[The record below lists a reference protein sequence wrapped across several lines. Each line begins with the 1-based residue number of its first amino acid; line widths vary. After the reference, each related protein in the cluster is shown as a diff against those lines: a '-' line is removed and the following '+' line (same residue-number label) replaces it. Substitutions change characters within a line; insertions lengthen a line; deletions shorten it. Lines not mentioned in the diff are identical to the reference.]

1 MIDFIALAFAVFLLL
16 QLQRVRALLSFVFG
30 PLRMRRIGS
39 PRLPE
44 AFADLHA
51 RADAELRALG
61 FDEPL
66 WYLLDSPDGGVITQ
80 PVVAWRQREHGDVV
94 WLFAPASPAL
104 PNRLVSVFSRRL
116 ADGRHCMSQ
125 PFDCY
130 SELLA
135 NERIFAQT
143 IGGADF
149 AAQWQLHRDFC
160 ARNGDADPSGT
171 DDAALD
177 EFASGL
183 HEQRLASL
191 VERGKVYRD
200 TKGLLRPMPAFAWR
214 MYLALWRQP
223 RPPVSKEPVPPA
235 RLAWL
240 AQVAQRQ
247 TLRPVPR
254 RVQAGLFAFSVGLF
268 LAVGGWFWGLR
279 FAAILFVVVAIHEFG
294 HYLAMRL
301 SGYRNVQML
310 ALPLVGGVTIGHEAK
325 PDAARRAWMSLMG
338 PLPGIVIGWTL
349 LVASLWGGV
358 DFDSVA
364 FQAALVFLFVNYL
377 NVLPVPPLDGAHVV
391 QELLPVGSAR
401 LSAVF
406 IAVAS
411 IVGALIAYWFGF
423 TLLVLIALLQLPLV
437 RTRWQLGAVLHL
449 LRGDP
454 DMHVSQPAMLRQRRM
469 FEVFDRVAGATAQA
483 PARLALGAEAMRSID
498 VRPMRALQRL
508 FVGGT
513 YAVLLAGPVFAGVV
527 AIGLAP
533 LLGYGMGTAYDDEKQ
548 QQRVTQLEAQAA
560 TLSVAELLRGVAA
573 SDASLS
579 GASATAGVPMKPA
592 DDAAITA
599 AQARLGATLPEDLLA
614 IYRISDG
621 SATLGLLSLDRVR
634 RVSEV
639 TEVDLQGFAYE
650 GRIPVRVIGGAAATE
665 ALRELSLTPQQ
676 MTTFLVLA
684 DGADG
689 MSTVLYDIG
698 EPLRHA
704 GLRLYSLDY
713 EGGGYVQAD
722 LRTWLRSRWVE
733 SVQMVEANERMN
745 AARERERAATAG
757 WSTQR
762 LLDEIERPGFL
773 QRRIAPQTAWSG
785 PANDADLAGLAA
797 RLGAAM
803 PDDLAGIY
811 RQHDGIP
818 ALALLPLAQWQ
829 AVSSLPGDVAGA
841 LRQRIAA
848 SQLGIESAV
857 LDQCVVFSGHYV
869 DPQAMAIELPEDVSA
884 QLPAGLRSA
893 NALWC
898 PRAAADRRI
907 VDIAQGTFRLNYTEI
922 LRNRVVQQRA
932 SRAAM
937 E

>member
-1 MIDFIALAFAVFLLL
+1 MIDIIALAFAVFLLL
-16 QLQRVRALLSFVFG
+16 QLQRARALLSFVFG
-30 PLRMRRIGS
+30 PLRLRRIGF
-39 PRLPE
+39 PRLPD
-44 AFADLHA
+44 AFADLYA
-51 RADAELRALG
+51 AAESELRALG

-94 WLFAPASPAL
+94 WLFAPASPAI

-116 ADGRHCMSQ
+116 ADGRHCLSQ
-125 PFDCY
+125 AFDCY
-130 SELLA
+130 SELLG
-135 NERIFAQT
+135 NERILAHT
-143 IGGADF
+143 IDGADF

-160 ARNGDADPSGT
+160 VRNGDADLSGT

-177 EFASGL
+177 EFAAEL
-183 HEQRLASL
+183 HERRLASL
-191 VERGKVYRD
+191 VERGMVYRD
-200 TKGLLRPMPAFAWR
+200 TQGLLRPTPAFAWR
-214 MYLALWRQP
+214 MYRAMWRQP
-223 RPPVSKEPVPPA
+223 RPPVNKEPVPPA

-254 RVQAGLFAFSVGLF
+254 RVQTGLF
-268 LAVGGWFWGLR
+268 LFSVALFLAIGGWFWGLR

-310 ALPLVGGVTIGHEAK
+310 ALPLVGGVTIGHEAR

-338 PLPGIVIGWTL
+338 PLPGIVIGWGL
-349 LVASLWGGV
+349 LVASAGDGL
-358 DFDSVA
+358 DFDSLA
-364 FQAALVFLFVNYL
+364 FQASLVFLFVNYL

-411 IVGALIAYWFGF
+411 ILGALIAYWFGF

-454 DMHVSQPAMLRQRRM
+454 DMHDSQPAMLRQRRM

-498 VRPMRALQRL
+498 VRPMRPLQRV

-513 YAVLLAGPVFAGVV
+513 YAVLLAGPVLAGVV
-527 AIGLAP
+527 AIGFMP
-533 LLGYGMGTAYDDEKQ
+533 LSGLGMDTTPGYEKQ
-548 QQRVTQLEAQAA
+548 RQRSRQLEAQAA
-560 TLSVAELLRGVAA
+560 KLGVAELLRDVDRSFVSPGDANPAA
-573 SDASLS
+573 TIPTPAQD
-579 GASATAGVPMKPA
+579 TAIA
-592 DDAAITA
+592 A
-599 AQARLGATLPEDLLA
+599 AQTRLGAALPEDLLA

-621 SATLGLLSLDRVR
+621 SAALGLRSLDRLR
-634 RVSEV
+634 RVGEASD
-639 TEVDLQGFAYE
+639 VDLSGFAYE
-650 GRIPVRVIGGAAATE
+650 GRIQLRVVGDPADAE
-665 ALRELSLTPQQ
+665 VPHELSLTPQQ
-676 MTTFLVLA
+676 MRSFVVLA
-684 DGADG
+684 DGADT
-689 MSTVLYDIG
+689 MSTLLYDIDD
-698 EPLRHA
+698 PPQHT
-704 GLRLYSLDY
+704 GLLLYSLDY
-713 EGGGYVQAD
+713 EGSGYVQTD
-722 LRTWLRSRWVE
+722 LRAWLRSRWVE
-733 SVQMVEANERMN
+733 STQVAEATERMN
-745 AARERERAATAG
+745 AARERERAVTAG

-785 PANDADLAGLAA
+785 PANDADLAGVAA
-797 RLGAAM
+797 RLGAAL

-829 AVSSLPGDVAGA
+829 AVSSLPGDVAA
-841 LRQRIAA
+841 MLRQRIVA
-848 SQLGIESAV
+848 SQLGIESPV

-869 DPQAMAIELPEDVSA
+869 DPQAMATKLPEGVSA
-884 QLPAGLRSA
+884 QLRAGLRSA

-907 VDIAQGTFRLNYTEI
+907 VDIANGTFRPNYTEI